1 MNDLKLRLIVLLN
14 AAWRQRYVIAVPIL
28 ILPFIG
34 LMIGKMA
41 PTNYVSHTSMLIQ
54 ETAKMNPFL
63 EDIAVSTM
71 LKERLNALSTLLKSR
86 HVLTAVAK
94 EHNLINDDMSPE
106 AKDYVINK
114 LSNNLTIVQPGKDF
128 LKISLSAPKPAG
140 MKEMLESIS
149 DHFIEQLLAPE
160 RSSIQ
165 DSAAFLAIHIEKR
178 REELDVAE
186 NELADF
192 KNRFASVTPEMQSQ
206 SLGRLASLKQSYA
219 EKKAELAGVERS
231 LGSLDQQLSK
241 TNPVVGKIEDQIIE
255 IRSQL
260 TLLKARYTDSHSLI
274 QGKDRELR
282 RLENERKLLLNMEQP
297 NITSDQLWDIA
308 SSNQLGD
315 ISEMQ
320 PLLVTQL
327 QSLQLV
333 RSRYESLS
341 EETKSLHS
349 MIESL
354 EQEANQ
360 FGDNAKTMH
369 RLVRNA
375 ELKRQLYDELIQRY
389 EMAQLTGSL
398 GVFEQN
404 KRVKIIDLPYTPSRP
419 ANLPLIIFIIAGIVA
434 GIGLGVGIA
443 TLVELFDSSVR
454 RKDEIEVIT
463 GAPVITYIPN
473 IGPRLV
479 N

>member
-1 MNDLKLRLIVLLN
+1 MNELKMRFIVILN
-14 AAWRQRYVIAVPIL
+14 SAWRQRYVIVVPIL
-28 ILPFIG
+28 ILPFVG
-34 LMIGKMA
+34 CFIGKVA

-94 EHNLINDDMSPE
+94 EHGLIDDSMAPAE
-106 AKDYVINK
+106 RDYIISK
-114 LSNNLTIVQPGKDF
+114 LSSSLTVTQPGKDF
-128 LKISLSAPKPAG
+128 LKISLTAPNPTG
-140 MKEMLESIS
+140 MKELLESIS
-149 DHFIEQLLAPE
+149 EHFIEQLLAPE
-160 RSSIQ
+160 RSSIE
-165 DSAAFLAIHIEKR
+165 DSSEFLAIHIEKR
-178 REELDVAE
+178 REELDIAE

-192 KNRFASVTPEMQSQ
+192 KNRYASVTPEMQSQ
-206 SLGRLASLKQSYA
+206 ALGRLASLKQSYA
-219 EKKAELAGVERS
+219 EKKAELAGVKRS

-255 IRSQL
+255 IRSEL
-260 TLLKARYTDSHSLI
+260 TLLKAKYTESHSAV
-274 QGKDRELR
+274 QGKERELR
-282 RLENERKLLLNMEQP
+282 RLENERSILLQMEQP
-297 NITSDQLWDIA
+297 NISSDQLWDIA
-308 SSNQLGD
+308 SSNKLKDLGGV
-315 ISEMQ
+315 Q

-333 RSRYESLS
+333 RGRYESLT
-341 EETKSLHS
+341 EETKSLKE
-349 MIESL
+349 MIARL
-354 EQEANQ
+354 EQEANS

-375 ELKRQLYDELIQRY
+375 EIKRQLYDELIQRY

-419 ANLPLIIFIIAGIVA
+419 ANLPALVFVIAGLVA
-434 GIGLGVGIA
+434 GIGLGAGVAI
-443 TLVELFDSSVR
+443 LIELFDSSIR
-454 RKDEIEVIT
+454 RKEEIEMIT
-463 GAPVITYIPN
+463 NAPVITHIPR
-473 IGPRLV
+473 IR
-479 N
+479 